1 MNKSEMIKKTE
12 TIENQAKELLAQV
25 NALNTEA
32 GAALQTARR
41 LESRLLE
48 KERAEKEEQREKEK
62 AERLREFLESD
73 QSSGYVS
80 DAAEQE
86 EELAPKAEPVPEE
99 PEKPENTEKTE
110 AAPEK
115 VITPVQEEKTI
126 PEKEQDKP
134 VQEAEPEQPRIEQPR
149 IEQPR
154 LEQPRVRTEK
164 PRSEMERTE
173 APRDNRRTGDRPARN
188 DDRQSRSDNRAP
200 RADGTRQPRT
210 EQRTENRAE
219 RRNNSDRAPRNQD
232 MMGKDKDSYDKPRNQ
247 TQRQQQNRKPSEQL
261 PIVTKEVRSPENKG
275 NYVRTFDTEKKAKNK
290 KTIMKETAPSA
301 RNWEDD
307 GQGFGSR
314 KRKNQKPEVQKTK
327 PAPIVIDKAVI
338 TTETISVRDF
348 SEKIGKPASEIIKKL
363 FMMGIVANI
372 NQDIDFDTC
381 SLVAMDYNIELE
393 QQVAKTFEEA
403 MQENA
408 DVADTEESL
417 VSRPPVVTIMGHVDH
432 GKTSLLDAIRN
443 SSVTEGEAGGI
454 TQHIGAYTVN
464 CNGRTITFID
474 TPGHE
479 AFTAMRARG
488 AQVTDVV
495 ILVVAADDG
504 IMPQTIEA
512 INHAKAAEVPIV
524 VAINK
529 IDKPEANPERIKQ
542 QLTEYGLVCEDWGG
556 DTICVPVSAKKHINL
571 DKLLEMVLLQSD
583 VLSSALTPTVRQRV
597 R

>member
-86 EELAPKAEPVPEE
+86 KELAPKAEPVPEE

-115 VITPVQEEKTI
+115 VIIPVQEEKTI

-134 VQEAEPEQPRIEQPR
+134 VQEEEPEQPKPEQPHTEQPHTEQPR
-149 IEQPR
+149 TEQPRTEQPRTEQPR

-164 PRSEMERTE
+164 PRSEMARTE

-381 SLVAMDYNIELE
+381 SLVAMDYNIEL
-393 QQVAKTFEEA
+393 
-403 MQENA
+403 
-408 DVADTEESL
+408 
-417 VSRPPVVTIMGHVDH
+417 
-432 GKTSLLDAIRN
+432 
-443 SSVTEGEAGGI
+443 
-454 TQHIGAYTVN
+454 
-464 CNGRTITFID
+464 
-474 TPGHE
+474 
-479 AFTAMRARG
+479 
-488 AQVTDVV
+488 
-495 ILVVAADDG
+495 
-504 IMPQTIEA
+504 
-512 INHAKAAEVPIV
+512 
-524 VAINK
+524 
-529 IDKPEANPERIKQ
+529 
-542 QLTEYGLVCEDWGG
+542 
-556 DTICVPVSAKKHINL
+556 
-571 DKLLEMVLLQSD
+571 
-583 VLSSALTPTVRQRV
+583 
-597 R
+597 